1 MNDAN
6 EGALLGLP
14 ESQTELDVSCS
25 DKNIEMLKI
34 LEIITFLFQ
43 NLTEYNT
50 AHNRRISMLG
60 ITDDN
65 IRKASTLLSLV

>member
-1 MNDAN
+1 MNIIEDIPMSDNVAG

-14 ESQTELDVSCS
+14 ETQTELD
-25 DKNIEMLKI
+25 
-34 LEIITFLFQ
+34 

-60 ITDDN
+60 ITDDSN
-65 IRKASTLLSLV
+65 YKKVR

>member
-1 MNDAN
+1 MEDIPMNDSV

-14 ESQTELDVSCS
+14 ESQTELD
-25 DKNIEMLKI
+25 
-34 LEIITFLFQ
+34 

-60 ITDDN
+60 ITDD
-65 IRKASTLLSLV
+65 STLKKVI